1 MVTIHATNEHAQD
14 VVKMTLEQVA
24 TMNHWMI
31 AVWAVEDGRIKLLDR
46 TTWQFPTGDY
56 KAALEQ
62 LKASCD
68 VELARIS
75 PVKSTTLN
83 DPLPLAILDGIGFQD
98 GIGFR
103 NQSVEESFVEDMNTS
118 SLGEDDVEQI

>member
-24 TMNHWMI
+24 TVNHWMI

-68 VELARIS
+68 AELARIS
-75 PVKSTTLN
+75 QVKSIELN
-83 DPLPLAILDGIGFQD
+83 DPLPLAILDGIGF
-98 GIGFR
+98 G